1 MQYTFNERIA
11 KSRSIDSILW
21 EVEKLLDNNVKEIMV
36 IAQDSTSY
44 GWDLKPKSSLA
55 NLIRELDKSGIDWF
69 RLLCSP
75 AHLSLKIIDALAN
88 ASNFCRYIDIPVQH
102 GSDKILKS
110 MRRGLDSNGINK
122 RIAFLK
128 KIYLVLR

>member
-1 MQYTFNERIA
+1 MRGLQ

-36 IAQDSTSY
+36 IAQDSRSY

-55 NLIRELDKSGIDWF
+55 NLIKELTNLELIGLGCTTLTGSF
-69 RLLCSP
+69 
-75 AHLSLKIIDALAN
+75 IIKN
-88 ASNFCRYIDIPVQH
+88 NRCFSKPSNFCRYIDIPVQH

-110 MRRGLDSNGINK
+110 MRRGLDK
-122 RIAFLK
+122 WHQ
-128 KIYLVLR
+128 